1 MLTLRAA
8 RRAQR
13 GMSMIEIFI
22 ALAIVGLVI
31 GFAGPSAM
39 TWIQNTQIRNA
50 ADSVLNGAQLAR
62 LEALKRNVAV
72 SFELTDTN
80 STAWRVCLYDVIG
93 NACLAGPLIAEK
105 GAGEGGENA
114 RLGADLNVG
123 DTATAL
129 APGANVPGSITFDPF
144 GRLAA
149 TAPVNLRRIDVRNQR
164 LSSTDERRLVVT
176 VSMGGQLRL
185 CDPRLV
191 LANNPM
197 GCQ

>member
-1 MLTLRAA
+1 VLTIQGS

-13 GMSMIEIFI
+13 GMSMVEIFI
-22 ALAIVGLVI
+22 TLAIVGLVL

-50 ADSVLNGAQLAR
+50 AESVLNGAQLAR

-72 SFELTDTN
+72 SFEMTDPN

-105 GAGEGGENA
+105 GATEGGQNA
-114 RLGADLNVG
+114 RIGADLNIG
-123 DTATAL
+123 DTSASL
-129 APGANVPGSITFDPF
+129 PPGANLPGSITFDPF

-149 TAPVNLRRIDVRNQR
+149 TAPVNLRRVDVRNQT
-164 LSSTDERRLVVT
+164 LSAAEERRLVVT

-191 LANNPM
+191 FANNPR